1 MNYLKHF
8 FSLIT
13 ILILIACDEP
23 DARVPNHVDSLLKH
37 NPADQ
42 TGWNIE
48 IRFIDTSF
56 TKAVLHANRT
66 RIFQDQMETVLD
78 GGLLVDFYSKTSKGR
93 VSRLTADSAVV
104 DDRTKNMIAFGN
116 VFIIADSSK
125 TNLKTSVLHWNNST
139 EKIYT
144 SEFVRIESPNEI
156 LQGRGFESDLNL
168 TNYRIFKVSGE
179 QK

>member
-1 MNYLKHF
+1 MNSLKYVIF
-8 FSLIT
+8 LIGF
-13 ILILIACDEP
+13 LIIISCDEP

-42 TGWNIE
+42 TGWDIE
-48 IRFIDTSF
+48 IRFVDTSF
-56 TKAVLHANRT
+56 TKAVLRANRT
-66 RIFQDQMETVLD
+66 RIFQDKMETILD
-78 GGLLVDFYSKTSKGR
+78 GGLLVDFYSKSSTGR
-93 VSRLTADSAVV
+93 VSRLTADSAII
-104 DDRTKNMIAFGN
+104 DDRTKNMIAFGD
-116 VFIIADSSK
+116 VFIIADSSQ
-125 TNLKTSVLHWNNST
+125 TTLRTSVLHWNNST